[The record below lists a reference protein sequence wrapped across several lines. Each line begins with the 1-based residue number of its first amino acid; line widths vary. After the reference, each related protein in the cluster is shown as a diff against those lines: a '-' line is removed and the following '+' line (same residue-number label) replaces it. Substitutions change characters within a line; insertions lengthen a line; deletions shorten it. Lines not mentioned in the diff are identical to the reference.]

1 MKILNRYL
9 GRYVAAG
16 TLLALLVLLA
26 LDLFFAVIAEA
37 DEVGKG
43 GYDWPHAAYY
53 IALSVPGRIY
63 QFFPM
68 AVLLGG
74 LMSLGALASNSE
86 LIAMRA
92 AGVPVA
98 GIVRAV
104 LKTGLVLMVA
114 AVLLG
119 ELAAPTLERK
129 AQSLRAS
136 LQSPELALQG
146 ERGLWARDGRRF
158 LRVETVLPDMRLL
171 GVRVYE
177 LDEQLG
183 MREAVYARSARYD
196 GRRWVLEELRRSR
209 FHRDRV
215 DTEQKAREEWAHL
228 LSPALF
234 KVIVVRPEQMSAWT
248 LARYVAYLRDN
259 NLDARRYELAFWL
272 RFTIP
277 LSSLVM
283 LLLAIPFVFGSL
295 RSGSAGQRLVVGLLL
310 GVGFYI
316 FNRSMNHLGLVYG
329 LSPLLSAALP
339 LLVFLALSLMGLR
352 RIR

>member
-1 MKILNRYL
+1 MRILSRYL

-16 TLLALLVLLA
+16 TLLALLVLLS

-43 GYDWPHAAYY
+43 GYDWLHAAYY
-53 IALSVPGRIY
+53 IALSLPGRIY

-92 AGVPVA
+92 AGVPIA
-98 GIVRAV
+98 GIVRAA
-104 LKTGLVLMVA
+104 LKAGLALMIA

-119 ELAAPTLERK
+119 ELVAPTLERE

-136 LQSPELALQG
+136 LQSPQLALQG
-146 ERGLWARDGRRF
+146 EQGFWARDGGRF
-158 LRVETVLPDMRLL
+158 LRVDTVLPDMRLL
-171 GVRVYE
+171 GVRVFE
-177 LDEQLG
+177 LDEQLR
-183 MREAVYARSARYD
+183 MREAVYARSARYE
-196 GRRWVLEELRRSR
+196 GGHWVLEGLRRSR
-209 FHRDRV
+209 FQGDRV
-215 DTEQKAREEWAHL
+215 RTEQAVREDWPRL
-228 LSPALF
+228 LSPELF
-234 KVIVVRPEQMSAWT
+234 KVIVVSPEQMSAWT
-248 LARYVAYLRDN
+248 LAKYVAYLRDN
-259 NLDARRYELAFWL
+259 NLDSRRYELAFWL

-295 RSGSAGQRLVVGLLL
+295 RSGGAGQRLVIGLLV
-310 GVGFYI
+310 GVAFYI

-339 LLVFLALSLMGLR
+339 LLVFLALSLAGLR